1 MAQTRRLRKGMVM
14 KMNEGELK
22 NRRIIIKNTENDQVI
37 ADTRIIRYNSSSNSV
52 MISAASLLE
61 KKFYN
66 ISAFIF
72 SENSLYESYGT
83 IRGTVTGNEIEV
95 FLGKSREKEDR
106 AKTRYPISVEGNVKG
121 IYIDDKEISLHRGIH
136 IETINMSANG
146 ILIKA
151 DAGSFDTGEM
161 FTLVLEMGKD
171 TLELQCEVVR
181 IQSGKELLEEYGCR
195 IDEIKVL
202 QGKEQK

>member
-1 MAQTRRLRKGMVM
+1 
-14 KMNEGELK
+14 MNEGELK
-22 NRRIIIKNTENDQVI
+22 NRRIIIKNIENDQVI
-37 ADTRIIRYNSSSNSV
+37 ADTRIIRYNSLSNSV

-72 SENSLYESYGT
+72 LDNGLYESYGT

-121 IYIDDKEISLHRGIH
+121 IYIDNKEISLHRGIH

-151 DAGSFDTGEM
+151 DAGCFNIGEN
-161 FTLVLEMGKD
+161 FSLFLEMGKD
-171 TLELQCEVVR
+171 TLELHCEVVR
-181 IQSGKELLEEYGCR
+181 TQSGGKLLEEYGCR
-195 IDEIKVL
+195 INEIQVV

>member
-1 MAQTRRLRKGMVM
+1 
-14 KMNEGELK
+14 MNEGELK
-22 NRRIIIKNTENDQVI
+22 NRRIIIKNIEDDQVI
-37 ADTRIIRYNSSSNSV
+37 ADTRIIRYDSLSNSV
-52 MISAASLLE
+52 MISAASLLK

-72 SENSLYESYGT
+72 AESGLYESHGT

-106 AKTRYPISVEGNVKG
+106 AKTRYPISVKGDIRG
-121 IYIDDKEISLHRGIH
+121 IYIDDKEISLHQGIH

-151 DAGSFDTGEM
+151 DAGCFDIGKK
-161 FTLVLEMGKD
+161 FTLILEMGKD
-171 TLELQCEVVR
+171 SLELLCEVVR
-181 IQSGKELLEEYGCR
+181 TQSGGELLEEYGCR
-195 IDEIKVL
+195 INETRVI

>member
-1 MAQTRRLRKGMVM
+1 MVI

>member
-1 MAQTRRLRKGMVM
+1 
-14 KMNEGELK
+14 MNEGELK

-161 FTLVLEMGKD
+161 FTLVLEIGKD

>member
-1 MAQTRRLRKGMVM
+1 
-14 KMNEGELK
+14 MNEGELK
-22 NRRIIIKNTENDQVI
+22 NRRIIIKNIENDQVI
-37 ADTRIIRYNSSSNSV
+37 ADTRILRYDSLSNSV

-72 SENSLYESYGT
+72 AESGLYESHGT
-83 IRGTVTGNEIEV
+83 VRGTVTGNEIEV

-121 IYIDDKEISLHRGIH
+121 IYIDDKEISLHRGIQ

-151 DAGSFDTGEM
+151 DAGCFNTGEM
-161 FTLVLEMGKD
+161 FTLILEIGKD
-171 TLELQCEVVR
+171 TLELHCEVVR
-181 IQSGKELLEEYGCR
+181 TKSSGELLEEYGCR
-195 IDEIKVL
+195 INEIQVI
-202 QGKEQK
+202 

>member
-1 MAQTRRLRKGMVM
+1 
-14 KMNEGELK
+14 MNEGELK
-22 NRRIIIKNTENDQVI
+22 NRRIIIKNIENDQVI
-37 ADTRIIRYNSSSNSV
+37 ADTQIIRYDSLSNSV
-52 MISAASLLE
+52 MISAASLSE

-72 SENSLYESYGT
+72 SDNGLYESYGT
-83 IRGTVTGNEIEV
+83 IRGTVTGNEVEV

-106 AKTRYPISVEGNVKG
+106 ARTRYPISVEGNVKG
-121 IYIDDKEISLHRGIH
+121 IYIDNKEISLHRGIH

-151 DAGSFDTGEM
+151 DAGCFNTGEM
-161 FTLVLEMGKD
+161 FTLVLEIGNDM
-171 TLELQCEVVR
+171 LELQCEVVR
-181 IQSGKELLEEYGCR
+181 TQSSGELREEYGCR
-195 IDEIKVL
+195 IDEIQIM

>member
-1 MAQTRRLRKGMVM
+1 
-14 KMNEGELK
+14 MNDGELK

>member
-1 MAQTRRLRKGMVM
+1 
-14 KMNEGELK
+14 MNEGELK

>member
-14 KMNEGELK
+14 KMNDGELK

>member
-1 MAQTRRLRKGMVM
+1 MAQTRRLRKGMVI

-151 DAGSFDTGEM
+151 DAGSFDTGEL

>member
-1 MAQTRRLRKGMVM
+1 
-14 KMNEGELK
+14 MNEGELK
-22 NRRIIIKNTENDQVI
+22 NRRIIIKNIENNQVI
-37 ADTRIIRYNSSSNSV
+37 ADTQIIRYDSLSNSV
-52 MISAASLLE
+52 MISAASLSE

-72 SENSLYESYGT
+72 SDNGLYESYGT
-83 IRGTVTGNEIEV
+83 IRGTVTGNEVEV
-95 FLGKSREKEDR
+95 FLGKSREKENR
-106 AKTRYPISVEGNVKG
+106 SKTRYPISVEGNVRG

-151 DAGSFDTGEM
+151 DAGCFNTGEI
-161 FTLVLEMGKD
+161 FTLVLEIEKD

-181 IQSGKELLEEYGCR
+181 TQNSGELIEEYGCR
-195 IDEIKVL
+195 IDEIQIM

>member
-1 MAQTRRLRKGMVM
+1 M
-14 KMNEGELK
+14 KMNDGELK

>member
-1 MAQTRRLRKGMVM
+1 MVM
-14 KMNEGELK
+14 KMNDGELK

>member
-1 MAQTRRLRKGMVM
+1 MVI
-14 KMNEGELK
+14 KMNEGDLK

>member
-1 MAQTRRLRKGMVM
+1 MVI

-161 FTLVLEMGKD
+161 FTLVLEIGKD

>member
-1 MAQTRRLRKGMVM
+1 
-14 KMNEGELK
+14 
-22 NRRIIIKNTENDQVI
+22 
-37 ADTRIIRYNSSSNSV
+37 
-52 MISAASLLE
+52 
-61 KKFYN
+61 
-66 ISAFIF
+66 
-72 SENSLYESYGT
+72 
-83 IRGTVTGNEIEV
+83 
-95 FLGKSREKEDR
+95 
-106 AKTRYPISVEGNVKG
+106 
-121 IYIDDKEISLHRGIH
+121 
-136 IETINMSANG
+136 MSANG

>member
-1 MAQTRRLRKGMVM
+1 MAQTRRLRKGMVI

-161 FTLVLEMGKD
+161 FTLVLEIGKD

>member
-1 MAQTRRLRKGMVM
+1 MVI

-83 IRGTVTGNEIEV
+83 IPGTVTGNEIEV

>member
-1 MAQTRRLRKGMVM
+1 MVI

-72 SENSLYESYGT
+72 SENSLYESYG
-83 IRGTVTGNEIEV
+83 IPHRWKFV
-95 FLGKSREKEDR
+95 
-106 AKTRYPISVEGNVKG
+106 
-121 IYIDDKEISLHRGIH
+121 YI
-136 IETINMSANG
+136 
-146 ILIKA
+146 
-151 DAGSFDTGEM
+151 
-161 FTLVLEMGKD
+161 
-171 TLELQCEVVR
+171 
-181 IQSGKELLEEYGCR
+181 
-195 IDEIKVL
+195 
-202 QGKEQK
+202 

>member
-1 MAQTRRLRKGMVM
+1 MVI

-22 NRRIIIKNTENDQVI
+22 NRRIIIKNIENDQVI
-37 ADTRIIRYNSSSNSV
+37 ADTRIIRYDSLSNSV

-72 SENSLYESYGT
+72 SENGLYESYGT

-151 DAGSFDTGEM
+151 DAGCFDTGEM

-181 IQSGKELLEEYGCR
+181 TQSSEEPLEEYGCR
-195 IDEIKVL
+195 IDAIQVL

>member
-1 MAQTRRLRKGMVM
+1 MVI

-22 NRRIIIKNTENDQVI
+22 NRRIIIKNTENEEFISDS
-37 ADTRIIRYNSSSNSV
+37 RIFLYKSSSNSF

>member
-1 MAQTRRLRKGMVM
+1 MAQTRRLRKGMVI

>member
-1 MAQTRRLRKGMVM
+1 MT
-14 KMNEGELK
+14 EGELK
-22 NRRIIIKNTENDQVI
+22 NRRIIIKDIENDRVL
-37 ADTRIIRYNSSSNSV
+37 ADTRIIGYNSSSNSV

-72 SENSLYESYGT
+72 TEKGLYEFYGT

-121 IYIDDKEISLHRGIH
+121 IYIDNKEISLHRSIH

-151 DAGSFDTGEM
+151 EAGCFNTGEI
-161 FTLVLEMGKD
+161 FTLFLEMGKD
-171 TLELQCEVVR
+171 TLELCCEVVR
-181 IQSGKELLEEYGCR
+181 TQYSGELLEEYGCR
-195 IDEIKVL
+195 INKIQVV